1 MTTTPAAPGPHDE
14 RIDALVARLSTEQK
28 VQLLTGRDF
37 WTTWPVEEIG
47 LRRVLMSDGPS
58 GVRGEVWDE
67 RDPSLN
73 LPSATAL
80 AASWDRAIARR
91 YGGAAA
97 VEARRKGVDVVLGP
111 TINLHRSPLGGRH
124 FEAFSEDP
132 VLTGD
137 LAASYVAGVQEHGV
151 AATPKHYIAN
161 DYETD
166 RFTASTEVSERAL
179 RELYLLAFEKAVT
192 EAHAWAVMSSYNAVN
207 GVTASENDLLETPL
221 NSEWGFDGVVV
232 SDWTGVRSVES
243 ANASQDLAMPGP
255 NPWWSE
261 GPLLE
266 AVRSGAVPMAAI
278 DRKVRRILV
287 LAARVGALADV
298 DVDGGVNG
306 DVAGA
311 GAVDASA
318 SARSAEDGVASAPS
332 AQSAE
337 DGVAFVREAE
347 AEGTVLVRNTGLLPV
362 APADVTRIAVIGH
375 NADQART
382 QGGGSATVVPSSV
395 VSPIDGIR
403 AAYPDAEVEH
413 AIGAVVQEGIAEFP
427 LDTITNPATGEPGAR
442 VAFVR
447 AGTELYTEDR
457 RATAL
462 FWFGGDAPTREAD
475 RLDIT
480 TTHTAQQ
487 DGTVRIGIGAAGR
500 SRMWIDGELL
510 LDEDV
515 PFEGDQLGAAFLNPP
530 ARSVPVTVTAGQQLA
545 IRIEHDIVQDETLGG
560 VLAYQFG
567 TEPSDD
573 DPADLIA
580 AAVATASTADVAV
593 VVVGTNSRVESEG
606 YDRTSLALPGH
617 QDALVAAVAAANPAT
632 VVVVNAGAPVEMPW
646 RDDVA
651 AVLLTWFGGQEYGN
665 ALADVLTGAREPGGR
680 LPTTWPVAMADVPV
694 LDVTPVDGAVRYDEG
709 VHIGYRA
716 WLRSGTAPAYP
727 FGHGLGYTSWS
738 IEGIAATP
746 TVTEGD
752 AVIVTATVANT
763 GDRAGKH
770 VVQVYASRA
779 TSAVDRPVRWLV
791 GFAPVRLAAGA
802 STEVSVEVPARA
814 FAHWDGGRDGRWAYE
829 PGSFTLHV
837 GSSVVDE
844 AGQATLELE

>member
-1 MTTTPAAPGPHDE
+1 MTTVNDASTASSPSTPLTE
-14 RIDALVARLSTEQK
+14 RIDALLGQLTTDEK

-37 WTTWPVEEIG
+37 WTTWPIEKIG
-47 LRRVLMSDGPS
+47 LRRILMSDGPS

-80 AASWDRAIARR
+80 SASWDRAIAKR
-91 YGGAAA
+91 YGAAAA

-137 LAASYVAGVQEHGV
+137 LAASYVDGVQENGV

-166 RFTASTEVSERAL
+166 RFTASTEVSDRAL

-192 EAHAWAVMSSYNAVN
+192 EAHAWAIMSSYNAIN

-221 NSEWGFDGVVV
+221 NSEWGFDGIVV
-232 SDWTGVRSVES
+232 SDWTGVRSVDS
-243 ANASQDLAMPGP
+243 AKASQDVAMPGP

-261 GPLLE
+261 GPLLA
-266 AVRSGAVPMAAI
+266 AVQSGEVPMAAI
-278 DRKVRRILV
+278 DRKVRRILT
-287 LAARVGALADV
+287 LAARVGALE
-298 DVDGGVNG
+298 GFEP
-306 DVAGA
+306 VA
-311 GAVDASA
+311 ASPVHV
-318 SARSAEDGVASAPS
+318 EDGI
-332 AQSAE
+332 
-337 DGVAFVREAE
+337 AFVREAE
-347 AEGTVLVRNTGLLPV
+347 AEGTVLVRNTGVLPLD
-362 APADVTRIAVIGH
+362 APAVSRIAVIGH

-382 QGGGSATVVPSSV
+382 QGGGSATVVPSQV
-395 VSPIDGIR
+395 VSPLDGIR
-403 AAYPDAEVEH
+403 SAFPGASVDY

-427 LDTITNPATGEPGAR
+427 LSTITNPGTGEPGAR
-442 VAFVR
+442 VAFVKD
-447 AGTELYTEDR
+447 GEELFVEDR

-480 TTHTAQQ
+480 TTYTAEST
-487 DGTVRIGIGAAGR
+487 GTVRFGIGAAGR

-530 ARSVPVTVTAGQQLA
+530 ARSVPVEVTTGQQVA
-545 IRIEHDIVQDETLGG
+545 IRIEYDIVQDETLGG

-573 DPADLIA
+573 DPAVLIE
-580 AAVATASTADVAV
+580 AAVDAARGADVAV
-593 VVVGTNSRVESEG
+593 VVVGTNSKVESEG
-606 YDRTSLALPGH
+606 YDRSSLALPGH
-617 QDALVAAVAAANPAT
+617 QDDLVRAVAAANPNT
-632 VVVVNAGAPVEMPW
+632 VVVVNAGSPVEMPW
-646 RDDVA
+646 RNDVA

-665 ALADVLTGAREPGGR
+665 ALADVLTGAQEPGGR

-694 LDVTPVDGAVRYDEG
+694 LDVTPVDGKVAYDEG
-709 VHIGYRA
+709 VHVGYRA
-716 WLRSGTAPAYP
+716 WLRVGTDPAYP
-727 FGHGLGYTSWS
+727 FGHGLGYTTWS
-738 IEGIAATP
+738 IDGVSATP
-746 TVTEGD
+746 TVREGD

-763 GDRAGKH
+763 GERAGKH

-779 TSAVDRPVRWLV
+779 ESAVDRPVRWLV

-802 STEVSVEVPARA
+802 STEVSIEVPARA
-814 FAHWDGGRDGRWAYE
+814 FAHWDGSWQYE
-829 PGSFTLHV
+829 SGTFTLHV
-837 GSSVVDE
+837 GASVVDD
-844 AGQATLELE
+844 AGTASLELE

>member
-1 MTTTPAAPGPHDE
+1 MDDVTTASSTAE
-14 RIDALVARLSTEQK
+14 RIEALVGQLTTDEK

-37 WTTWPVEEIG
+37 WTTWPIEKIG
-47 LRRVLMSDGPS
+47 LRRILMSDGPS

-80 AASWDRAIARR
+80 SASWDRAIAKR
-91 YGGAAA
+91 YGAAAA

-137 LAASYVAGVQEHGV
+137 LAASYVEGVQENGV

-166 RFTASTEVSERAL
+166 RFTASTEVSDRAL

-192 EAHAWAVMSSYNAVN
+192 EAHAWAIMSSYNSIN
-207 GVTASENDLLETPL
+207 GVTASENELLETPL
-221 NSEWGFDGVVV
+221 NSEWGFDGIVV
-232 SDWTGVRSVES
+232 SDWTGVRSVDS
-243 ANASQDLAMPGP
+243 AKASQDVAMPGP
-255 NPWWSE
+255 NQWWSE
-261 GPLLE
+261 GPLLA
-266 AVRSGAVPMAAI
+266 AVQSGDVPIEAI
-278 DRKVRRILV
+278 DRKVRRILT
-287 LAARVGALADV
+287 LAARVGALE
-298 DVDGGVNG
+298 GFEP
-306 DVAGA
+306 VA
-311 GAVDASA
+311 
-318 SARSAEDGVASAPS
+318 
-332 AQSAE
+332 AQPVHVE

-347 AEGTVLVRNTGLLPV
+347 AEGTVLVRNTGVLPLD
-362 APADVTRIAVIGH
+362 APAVSRIAVIGH

-382 QGGGSATVVPSSV
+382 QGGGSATVVPSQV
-395 VSPIDGIR
+395 VSPLDGIR
-403 AAYPDAEVEH
+403 SAFPGATVDY

-427 LDTITNPATGEPGAR
+427 LSTITNPGTGEPGAR

-447 AGTELYTEDR
+447 DGTELYVEDR

-480 TTHTAQQ
+480 TTYTAPST
-487 DGTVRIGIGAAGR
+487 GTVRIGIGAAGR
-500 SRMWIDGELL
+500 SRMWIDGELV

-530 ARSVPVTVTAGQQLA
+530 ARSVPVSVTAGQDLA
-545 IRIEHDIVQDETLGG
+545 IRIEYDVIQDETLGG

-567 TEPSDD
+567 TEPSDE
-573 DPADLIA
+573 DPSVLID
-580 AAVATASTADVAV
+580 AAVAAARGADVAV
-593 VVVGTNSRVESEG
+593 VVVGTNSKVESEG
-606 YDRTSLALPGH
+606 YDRSSLALPGH
-617 QDALVAAVAAANPAT
+617 QDDLVRAVAAANPNT
-632 VVVVNAGAPVEMPW
+632 VVVVNAGSPVEMPW
-646 RDDVA
+646 RNDVA

-694 LDVTPVDGAVRYDEG
+694 LDVTPVDGKVSYDEG

-716 WLRSGTAPAYP
+716 WLRAGTEPAYP
-727 FGHGLGYTSWS
+727 FGHGLGYTTWT
-738 IEGIAATP
+738 IDGVTATP
-746 TVTEGD
+746 TVREGD

-770 VVQVYASRA
+770 VVQVYASRES
-779 TSAVDRPVRWLV
+779 SAVDRPVRWLV
-791 GFAPVRLAAGA
+791 GFAPVRLDAGE
-802 STEVSVEVPARA
+802 STEVSIEVPARA
-814 FAHWDGGRDGRWAYE
+814 FAHWDGAWAHE
-829 PGSFTLHV
+829 SGTFTLHV
-837 GSSVVDE
+837 GASVSDE
-844 AGQATLELE
+844 SGTVTIQSA

>member
-1 MTTTPAAPGPHDE
+1 MTTVNDASTASSPSTPLTE
-14 RIDALVARLSTEQK
+14 RIDALLGQLTTDEK

-37 WTTWPVEEIG
+37 WTTWPIEKIG
-47 LRRVLMSDGPS
+47 LRRILMSDGPS

-80 AASWDRAIARR
+80 SASWDRAIAKR
-91 YGGAAA
+91 YGAAAA

-137 LAASYVAGVQEHGV
+137 LAASYVDGVQENGV

-166 RFTASTEVSERAL
+166 RFTASTEVSDRAL
-179 RELYLLAFEKAVT
+179 RELYLLAFEKAVI
-192 EAHAWAVMSSYNAVN
+192 EAHAWAIMSSYNAIN

-221 NSEWGFDGVVV
+221 NSEWGFDGIVV
-232 SDWTGVRSVES
+232 SDWTGVRSVDS
-243 ANASQDLAMPGP
+243 AKASQDVAMPGP

-261 GPLLE
+261 GPLLA
-266 AVRSGAVPMAAI
+266 AVQSGEVPMAAI
-278 DRKVRRILV
+278 DRKVRRILT
-287 LAARVGALADV
+287 LAARVGALE
-298 DVDGGVNG
+298 GFEP
-306 DVAGA
+306 VA
-311 GAVDASA
+311 ASPVHV
-318 SARSAEDGVASAPS
+318 EDGI
-332 AQSAE
+332 
-337 DGVAFVREAE
+337 AFVREAE
-347 AEGTVLVRNTGLLPV
+347 AEGTVLVRNTGVLPLD
-362 APADVTRIAVIGH
+362 APAVSRIAVIGH

-382 QGGGSATVVPSSV
+382 QGGGSATVVPSQV
-395 VSPIDGIR
+395 VSPLDGIR
-403 AAYPDAEVEH
+403 SAFPGASVDY

-427 LDTITNPATGEPGAR
+427 LSTITNPGTGEPGAR
-442 VAFVR
+442 VAFVK
-447 AGTELYTEDR
+447 GGEELFVEDR

-480 TTHTAQQ
+480 TTHTAEST
-487 DGTVRIGIGAAGR
+487 GTVRFGIGAAGR

-530 ARSVPVTVTAGQQLA
+530 ARSVPVEVTTGQQVA
-545 IRIEHDIVQDETLGG
+545 IRIEYDIVQDETLGG

-573 DPADLIA
+573 DPAVLIE
-580 AAVATASTADVAV
+580 AAVDAARGADVAV
-593 VVVGTNSRVESEG
+593 VVVGTNSKVESEG
-606 YDRTSLALPGH
+606 YDRSSLALPGH
-617 QDALVAAVAAANPAT
+617 QDDLVRAVAAANPNT
-632 VVVVNAGAPVEMPW
+632 VVVVNAGSPVEMPW
-646 RDDVA
+646 RNDVA

-665 ALADVLTGAREPGGR
+665 ALADVLTGAQEPGGR

-694 LDVTPVDGAVRYDEG
+694 LDVTPVDGKVAYDEG
-709 VHIGYRA
+709 VHVGYRA
-716 WLRSGTAPAYP
+716 WLRVGTDPAYP
-727 FGHGLGYTSWS
+727 FGHGLGYTTWS
-738 IEGIAATP
+738 IEGVSATP
-746 TVTEGD
+746 TVREGD

-779 TSAVDRPVRWLV
+779 ESAVDRPVRWLV

-802 STEVSVEVPARA
+802 STEVSIEVPARA
-814 FAHWDGGRDGRWAYE
+814 FAHWDGSWQYE
-829 PGSFTLHV
+829 SGTFTLHV
-837 GSSVVDE
+837 GASVVDD
-844 AGQATLELE
+844 AGTASLELE

>member
-1 MTTTPAAPGPHDE
+1 MTIVNDSTRTSSPLTE
-14 RIDALVARLSTEQK
+14 RIDALLAQLTIQEK

-37 WTTWPVEEIG
+37 WTTWPIEKIG
-47 LRRVLMSDGPS
+47 LRRILMSDGPS

-80 AASWDRAIARR
+80 SASWDRAIAKR
-91 YGGAAA
+91 YGAAAA

-137 LAASYVAGVQEHGV
+137 LAASYVDGVQENGV

-166 RFTASTEVSERAL
+166 RFTASTEVSDRAL

-192 EAHAWAVMSSYNAVN
+192 EAHAWAVMSSYNSIN
-207 GVTASENDLLETPL
+207 GVTASENELLETPL
-221 NSEWGFDGVVV
+221 NSEWGFDGIVV
-232 SDWTGVRSVES
+232 SDWTGVRSVDS
-243 ANASQDLAMPGP
+243 AKASQDVAMPGP

-261 GPLLE
+261 GPLLA
-266 AVRSGAVPMAAI
+266 AVQSGDVPESAI
-278 DRKVRRILV
+278 DRKVRRILT
-287 LAARVGALADV
+287 LAARVGALE
-298 DVDGGVNG
+298 GISP
-306 DVAGA
+306 
-311 GAVDASA
+311 AVSEPALV
-318 SARSAEDGVASAPS
+318 EDGI
-332 AQSAE
+332 
-337 DGVAFVREAE
+337 AFVREAE
-347 AEGTVLVRNTGLLPV
+347 AEGTVLVHNTGVLPLSSAAV
-362 APADVTRIAVIGH
+362 ARVAVIGH

-395 VSPIDGIR
+395 VSPLDGIR
-403 AAYPDAEVEH
+403 TAFPGATVDYS
-413 AIGAVVQEGIAEFP
+413 IGAVVQEGIAEFP
-427 LDTITNPATGEPGAR
+427 LSTITNPVTGEPGAR

-447 AGTELYTEDR
+447 EGAELFVEDR

-480 TTHTAQQ
+480 TTYTAPST
-487 DGTVRIGIGAAGR
+487 GTVRIGIGAAGR
-500 SRMWIDGELL
+500 SRMWIDGALV

-515 PFEGDQLGAAFLNPP
+515 AFEGDLLGAAFLNPP
-530 ARSVPVTVTAGQQLA
+530 ARSVPVEVTEGQQVSV
-545 IRIEHDIVQDETLGG
+545 RIEHDIVQDESLGG

-567 TEPSDD
+567 TEPSDE
-573 DPADLIA
+573 DPSVLID
-580 AAVATASTADVAV
+580 AAVAAASGADVAV
-593 VVVGTNSRVESEG
+593 VVVGTNSKVESEG

-617 QDALVAAVAAANPAT
+617 QDDLVRAVAAANPNT
-632 VVVVNAGAPVEMPW
+632 VVVVNAGSPVEMPW
-646 RDDVA
+646 RNDVA

-680 LPTTWPVAMADVPV
+680 LPTTWPAAMSDVPV
-694 LDVTPVDGAVRYDEG
+694 LDVTPVDGLVRYDEG

-716 WLRSGTAPAYP
+716 WLRAGTEPAYP
-727 FGHGLGYTSWS
+727 FGHGLGYTTWT
-738 IEGIAATP
+738 IGGVTATP
-746 TVTEGD
+746 TVREGD

-763 GDRAGKH
+763 GSRPGKH
-770 VVQVYASRA
+770 VVQVYASRGS
-779 TSAVDRPVRWLV
+779 SAVDRPVRWLV
-791 GFAPVRLAAGA
+791 GFAPVRLGVGE

-814 FAHWDGGRDGRWAYE
+814 FAHWDGGQDGAWAYE
-829 PGSFTLHV
+829 PGTFTLHV
-837 GSSVVDE
+837 GASVTDE
-844 AGQATLELE
+844 SGAVTVELV

>member
-1 MTTTPAAPGPHDE
+1 MTTVNDASTASSPSTPLTE
-14 RIDALVARLSTEQK
+14 RIDALLGQLTTDEK

-37 WTTWPVEEIG
+37 WTTWPIEKIG
-47 LRRVLMSDGPS
+47 LRRILMSDGPS

-80 AASWDRAIARR
+80 SASWDRAIAKR
-91 YGGAAA
+91 YGAAAA

-137 LAASYVAGVQEHGV
+137 LAASYVDGVQENGV

-166 RFTASTEVSERAL
+166 RFTASTEVSDRAL
-179 RELYLLAFEKAVT
+179 RELYLLAFEKALT
-192 EAHAWAVMSSYNAVN
+192 EAHAWAIMSSYNAIN

-221 NSEWGFDGVVV
+221 NSEWGFDGIVV
-232 SDWTGVRSVES
+232 SDWTGVRSVDS
-243 ANASQDLAMPGP
+243 AKASQDVAMPGP

-261 GPLLE
+261 GPLLA
-266 AVRSGAVPMAAI
+266 AVHSGEVPMAAI
-278 DRKVRRILV
+278 DRKVRRILT
-287 LAARVGALADV
+287 LAARVGALE
-298 DVDGGVNG
+298 GFEP
-306 DVAGA
+306 VA
-311 GAVDASA
+311 ASPVHV
-318 SARSAEDGVASAPS
+318 EDGI
-332 AQSAE
+332 
-337 DGVAFVREAE
+337 AFVREAE
-347 AEGTVLVRNTGLLPV
+347 AEGTVLVRNTGVLPLD
-362 APADVTRIAVIGH
+362 APAVSRIAVIGH

-382 QGGGSATVVPSSV
+382 QGGGSATVVPSQV
-395 VSPIDGIR
+395 VSPLDGIR
-403 AAYPDAEVEH
+403 SAFPGASVDY

-427 LDTITNPATGEPGAR
+427 LSTITNPGTGEPGAR
-442 VAFVR
+442 VAFVKD
-447 AGTELYTEDR
+447 GEELFVEDR

-480 TTHTAQQ
+480 TTYTAEST
-487 DGTVRIGIGAAGR
+487 GTVRFGIGAAGR
-500 SRMWIDGELL
+500 SRMWVDGELL

-530 ARSVPVTVTAGQQLA
+530 ARSVPVEVTAGQQVA
-545 IRIEHDIVQDETLGG
+545 IRIEYDIVQDETLGG

-573 DPADLIA
+573 DPAVLIE
-580 AAVATASTADVAV
+580 AAVDAARGADVAV
-593 VVVGTNSRVESEG
+593 VVVGTNSKVESEG
-606 YDRTSLALPGH
+606 YDRSSLALPGH
-617 QDALVAAVAAANPAT
+617 QDDLVRAVAAANPNT
-632 VVVVNAGAPVEMPW
+632 VVVVNAGSPVEMPW
-646 RDDVA
+646 RNDVA
-651 AVLLTWFGGQEYGN
+651 AVLLSWFGGQEYGN
-665 ALADVLTGAREPGGR
+665 ALADVLTGAQEPGGR

-694 LDVTPVDGAVRYDEG
+694 LDVTPVDGKVAYGEG
-709 VHIGYRA
+709 VHVGYRA
-716 WLRSGTAPAYP
+716 WLRVGTEPAYP
-727 FGHGLGYTSWS
+727 FGHGLGYTTWS
-738 IEGIAATP
+738 IEGVSATP
-746 TVTEGD
+746 TVREGD

-779 TSAVDRPVRWLV
+779 ESAVDRPVRWLI

-802 STEVSVEVPARA
+802 STEVSIEVPARA
-814 FAHWDGGRDGRWAYE
+814 FAHWDGSWQYE
-829 PGSFTLHV
+829 SGTFTLHV
-837 GSSVVDE
+837 GASVSDD
-844 AGQATLELE
+844 AGTASLELE

>member
-1 MTTTPAAPGPHDE
+1 MTTVTTVNDASTASSPSTPLTE
-14 RIDALVARLSTEQK
+14 RIDALLGQLTTDEK

-37 WTTWPVEEIG
+37 WTTWPIEKIG
-47 LRRVLMSDGPS
+47 LRRILMSDGPS

-80 AASWDRAIARR
+80 SASWDRAIAKR
-91 YGGAAA
+91 YGAAAA

-137 LAASYVAGVQEHGV
+137 LAASYVDGVQENGV

-166 RFTASTEVSERAL
+166 RFTASTEVSDRAL

-192 EAHAWAVMSSYNAVN
+192 DAHAWAIMSSYNAIN

-221 NSEWGFDGVVV
+221 NSEWGFDGIVV
-232 SDWTGVRSVES
+232 SDWTGVRSVDS
-243 ANASQDLAMPGP
+243 AKASQDVAMPGP

-261 GPLLE
+261 GPLLA
-266 AVRSGAVPMAAI
+266 AVQSGEVPMAAI
-278 DRKVRRILV
+278 DRKVRRILT
-287 LAARVGALADV
+287 LAARVGALE
-298 DVDGGVNG
+298 GFEP
-306 DVAGA
+306 VA
-311 GAVDASA
+311 ASPVHV
-318 SARSAEDGVASAPS
+318 EDGI
-332 AQSAE
+332 
-337 DGVAFVREAE
+337 AFVREAE
-347 AEGTVLVRNTGLLPV
+347 AEGTVLVRNTGVLPLD
-362 APADVTRIAVIGH
+362 APAVSRIAVIGH

-382 QGGGSATVVPSSV
+382 QGGGSATVVPSQV
-395 VSPIDGIR
+395 VSPLDGIR
-403 AAYPDAEVEH
+403 SAFPGASVDY

-427 LDTITNPATGEPGAR
+427 LSTITNPGTGEPGAR
-442 VAFVR
+442 VAFVKD
-447 AGTELYTEDR
+447 GEELFVEDR

-480 TTHTAQQ
+480 TNYTAEST
-487 DGTVRIGIGAAGR
+487 GTVRFGIGAAGR

-530 ARSVPVTVTAGQQLA
+530 ARSVPVEVTAGQQVA
-545 IRIEHDIVQDETLGG
+545 IRIEYDIVQDETLGG

-573 DPADLIA
+573 DPAVLIE
-580 AAVATASTADVAV
+580 AAVDAARGADVAV
-593 VVVGTNSRVESEG
+593 VVVGTNSKVESEG
-606 YDRTSLALPGH
+606 YDRSSLALPGH
-617 QDALVAAVAAANPAT
+617 QDDLVRAVAAANPNT
-632 VVVVNAGAPVEMPW
+632 VVVVNAGSPVEMPW
-646 RDDVA
+646 RNDVA

-665 ALADVLTGAREPGGR
+665 ALADVLTGAQEPGGR

-694 LDVTPVDGAVRYDEG
+694 LDVTPVDGKVAYDEG
-709 VHIGYRA
+709 VHVGYRA
-716 WLRSGTAPAYP
+716 WLRAGTEPAYP
-727 FGHGLGYTSWS
+727 FGHGLGYTTWS
-738 IEGIAATP
+738 IEGVSATP
-746 TVTEGD
+746 TVREGD

-779 TSAVDRPVRWLV
+779 ESAVDRPVRWLV

-802 STEVSVEVPARA
+802 STEVSIEVPARA
-814 FAHWDGGRDGRWAYE
+814 FAHWDGSWQYE
-829 PGSFTLHV
+829 SGTFTLHV
-837 GSSVVDE
+837 GASVVDD
-844 AGQATLELE
+844 AGTTSLELE

>member
-1 MTTTPAAPGPHDE
+1 MTTASSTAE
-14 RIDALVARLSTEQK
+14 RIEALVGQLTTDEK

-37 WTTWPVEEIG
+37 WTTWPIEKIG
-47 LRRVLMSDGPS
+47 LRRILMSDGPS

-80 AASWDRAIARR
+80 SASWDRAIAKR
-91 YGGAAA
+91 YGAAAA

-137 LAASYVAGVQEHGV
+137 LAASYVEGVQENGV

-166 RFTASTEVSERAL
+166 RFTASTEVSDRGL

-192 EAHAWAVMSSYNAVN
+192 EAHAWAIMSSYNSIN
-207 GVTASENDLLETPL
+207 GVTASENELLETPL
-221 NSEWGFDGVVV
+221 NSEWGFDGIVV
-232 SDWTGVRSVES
+232 SDWTGVRSVDS
-243 ANASQDLAMPGP
+243 AKASQDVAMPGP
-255 NPWWSE
+255 NQWWSE
-261 GPLLE
+261 GPLLA
-266 AVRSGAVPMAAI
+266 AVQSGDVPIEAI
-278 DRKVRRILV
+278 DRKVRRILT
-287 LAARVGALADV
+287 LAARVGALE
-298 DVDGGVNG
+298 GFEP
-306 DVAGA
+306 VA
-311 GAVDASA
+311 
-318 SARSAEDGVASAPS
+318 
-332 AQSAE
+332 AQPVHVE

-347 AEGTVLVRNTGLLPV
+347 AEGTVLVRNMGVLPLD
-362 APADVTRIAVIGH
+362 APAVSRIAVIGH

-382 QGGGSATVVPSSV
+382 QGGGSATVVPSQV
-395 VSPIDGIR
+395 VSPLDGIR
-403 AAYPDAEVEH
+403 SAFPGATVDY

-427 LDTITNPATGEPGAR
+427 LSTITNPGTGEPGAR
-442 VAFVR
+442 VAFVKD
-447 AGTELYTEDR
+447 GEELYVEDR

-480 TTHTAQQ
+480 TTYTAPST
-487 DGTVRIGIGAAGR
+487 GTVRIGIGAAGR
-500 SRMWIDGELL
+500 SRMWIDGELV

-530 ARSVPVTVTAGQQLA
+530 ARSVPVSVTAGQQVA
-545 IRIEHDIVQDETLGG
+545 IRIEYDVVQDETLGG

-567 TEPSDD
+567 TEPSDE
-573 DPADLIA
+573 DPSVLID
-580 AAVATASTADVAV
+580 AAVAAATGADIAV
-593 VVVGTNSRVESEG
+593 VVVGTNSKVESEG
-606 YDRTSLALPGH
+606 YDRSSLALPGH
-617 QDALVAAVAAANPAT
+617 QDDLVRAVAAANPNT
-632 VVVVNAGAPVEMPW
+632 VVVVNAGSPVEMPW
-646 RDDVA
+646 RNDVA

-694 LDVTPVDGAVRYDEG
+694 LDVTPVDGKVSYDEG

-716 WLRSGTAPAYP
+716 WLRAGTEPAYP
-727 FGHGLGYTSWS
+727 FGHGLGYTTWT
-738 IEGIAATP
+738 IDGVTATP
-746 TVTEGD
+746 TVREGD

-770 VVQVYASRA
+770 VVQVYASRES
-779 TSAVDRPVRWLV
+779 SAVDRPVRWLV
-791 GFAPVRLAAGA
+791 GFAPVRLDAGE
-802 STEVSVEVPARA
+802 STEVSIEVPARA
-814 FAHWDGGRDGRWAYE
+814 FAHWDGAWAHE
-829 PGSFTLHV
+829 SGTFTLHV
-837 GSSVVDE
+837 GASVSDE
-844 AGQATLELE
+844 SGTVTVQSA

>member
-1 MTTTPAAPGPHDE
+1 MTTVNDASTASSPSTPLTD
-14 RIDALVARLSTEQK
+14 RIDALLGQLTTDEK

-37 WTTWPVEEIG
+37 WTTWPIEKIG
-47 LRRVLMSDGPS
+47 LRRILMSDGPS

-80 AASWDRAIARR
+80 SASWDRAIAKR
-91 YGGAAA
+91 YGAAAA

-137 LAASYVAGVQEHGV
+137 LAASYVDGVQENGV

-166 RFTASTEVSERAL
+166 RFTASTEVSDRAL

-192 EAHAWAVMSSYNAVN
+192 EAHAWAIMSSYNAIN

-221 NSEWGFDGVVV
+221 NSEWGFDGIVV
-232 SDWTGVRSVES
+232 SDWTGVRSVDS
-243 ANASQDLAMPGP
+243 AKASQDVAMPGP

-261 GPLLE
+261 GPLLA
-266 AVRSGAVPMAAI
+266 AVQSGEVPMAAI
-278 DRKVRRILV
+278 DRKVRRILT
-287 LAARVGALADV
+287 LAARVGALE
-298 DVDGGVNG
+298 GFEP
-306 DVAGA
+306 VA
-311 GAVDASA
+311 ASPVHV
-318 SARSAEDGVASAPS
+318 EDGI
-332 AQSAE
+332 
-337 DGVAFVREAE
+337 AFVREAE
-347 AEGTVLVRNTGLLPV
+347 AEGTVLVRNTGVLPLD
-362 APADVTRIAVIGH
+362 APAVSRIAVIGH

-382 QGGGSATVVPSSV
+382 QGGGSATVVPSQV
-395 VSPIDGIR
+395 VSPLDGIR
-403 AAYPDAEVEH
+403 SAFPGASVDY

-427 LDTITNPATGEPGAR
+427 LSTITNPGTGEPGAR
-442 VAFVR
+442 VAFVKD
-447 AGTELYTEDR
+447 GEELFVEDR

-480 TTHTAQQ
+480 STYTAEST
-487 DGTVRIGIGAAGR
+487 GTVRFGIGAAGR

-530 ARSVPVTVTAGQQLA
+530 ARSVPVEVTAGEQVA
-545 IRIEHDIVQDETLGG
+545 IRIEYDIVQDETLGG

-573 DPADLIA
+573 DPAVLIE
-580 AAVATASTADVAV
+580 AAVDAARGADVAV
-593 VVVGTNSRVESEG
+593 VVVGTNSKVESEG
-606 YDRTSLALPGH
+606 YDRSSLALPGH
-617 QDALVAAVAAANPAT
+617 QDDLVRAVAAANPNT
-632 VVVVNAGAPVEMPW
+632 VVVVNAGSPVEMPW
-646 RDDVA
+646 RNDVA

-665 ALADVLTGAREPGGR
+665 ALADVLTGAQEPGGR

-694 LDVTPVDGAVRYDEG
+694 LDVTPVDGKVAYDEG
-709 VHIGYRA
+709 VHVGYRA
-716 WLRSGTAPAYP
+716 WLRAGTEPAYP
-727 FGHGLGYTSWS
+727 FGHGLGYTTWS
-738 IEGIAATP
+738 IEGVSATP
-746 TVTEGD
+746 TVREGD
-752 AVIVTATVANT
+752 AIIVTATVANT
-763 GDRAGKH
+763 GARAGKH

-779 TSAVDRPVRWLV
+779 ESAVDRPVRWLV

-802 STEVSVEVPARA
+802 STEVSIEVPARA
-814 FAHWDGGRDGRWAYE
+814 FAHWDGSWQYE
-829 PGSFTLHV
+829 SGAFTLHV
-837 GSSVVDE
+837 GASVSDD
-844 AGQATLELE
+844 AGTASLELE

>member
-1 MTTTPAAPGPHDE
+1 VTTVTTVNDASTASSPSTPLTE
-14 RIDALVARLSTEQK
+14 RIDALLGQLTTDEK

-37 WTTWPVEEIG
+37 WTTWPIEKIG
-47 LRRVLMSDGPS
+47 LRRILMSDGPS

-80 AASWDRAIARR
+80 SASWDRAIAKR
-91 YGGAAA
+91 YGAAAA

-137 LAASYVAGVQEHGV
+137 LAASYVDGVQENGV

-166 RFTASTEVSERAL
+166 RFTASTEVSDRAL

-192 EAHAWAVMSSYNAVN
+192 EAHAWAIMSSYNAIN

-221 NSEWGFDGVVV
+221 NSEWGFDGIVV
-232 SDWTGVRSVES
+232 SDWTGVRSVDS
-243 ANASQDLAMPGP
+243 AKASQDVAMPGP

-261 GPLLE
+261 GPLLA
-266 AVRSGAVPMAAI
+266 AVQSGEVPMAAV
-278 DRKVRRILV
+278 DRKVRRILT
-287 LAARVGALADV
+287 LAARVGALE
-298 DVDGGVNG
+298 GFEP
-306 DVAGA
+306 VA
-311 GAVDASA
+311 ASPVHV
-318 SARSAEDGVASAPS
+318 EDGI
-332 AQSAE
+332 
-337 DGVAFVREAE
+337 AFVREAE
-347 AEGTVLVRNTGLLPV
+347 AEGTVLVRNTGVLPLD
-362 APADVTRIAVIGH
+362 APAVSRIAVIGH

-382 QGGGSATVVPSSV
+382 QGGGSATVVPSQV
-395 VSPIDGIR
+395 VSPLDGIR
-403 AAYPDAEVEH
+403 SAFPGASVDY

-427 LDTITNPATGEPGAR
+427 LSTITNPGTGEPGAR
-442 VAFVR
+442 VAFVKD
-447 AGTELYTEDR
+447 GEELFVEDR

-480 TTHTAQQ
+480 TTYTAESTE
-487 DGTVRIGIGAAGR
+487 TVRFGIGAAGR

-530 ARSVPVTVTAGQQLA
+530 ARSVPVEVTAGQQVA
-545 IRIEHDIVQDETLGG
+545 IRIEYDIVQDETLGG

-573 DPADLIA
+573 DPAVLIE
-580 AAVATASTADVAV
+580 AAVDAARGADVAV
-593 VVVGTNSRVESEG
+593 VVVGTNSKVESEG
-606 YDRTSLALPGH
+606 YDRSSLALPGH
-617 QDALVAAVAAANPAT
+617 QDDLVRAVAAANPNT
-632 VVVVNAGAPVEMPW
+632 VVVVNAGSPVEMPW
-646 RDDVA
+646 RNDVA

-665 ALADVLTGAREPGGR
+665 ALADVLTGAQEPGGR

-694 LDVTPVDGAVRYDEG
+694 LDVTPVDGKVAYDEG
-709 VHIGYRA
+709 VHVGYRA
-716 WLRSGTAPAYP
+716 WLRAGTEPAYP
-727 FGHGLGYTSWS
+727 FGHGLGYTTWS
-738 IEGIAATP
+738 IEGVSATP
-746 TVTEGD
+746 TVREGD
-752 AVIVTATVANT
+752 AVIVTATVVNT

-779 TSAVDRPVRWLV
+779 ESAVDRPVRWLV

-802 STEVSVEVPARA
+802 STEVSIEVPARA
-814 FAHWDGGRDGRWAYE
+814 FAHWDGSWQYE
-829 PGSFTLHV
+829 SGTFTLHV
-837 GSSVVDE
+837 GASVVDD
-844 AGQATLELE
+844 AGTTSLELE

>member
-1 MTTTPAAPGPHDE
+1 MTTVNDASTASSPSTPLTE
-14 RIDALVARLSTEQK
+14 RIDALLGQLTTDEK

-37 WTTWPVEEIG
+37 WTTWPIEKIG
-47 LRRVLMSDGPS
+47 LRRILMSDGPS

-73 LPSATAL
+73 LPSATVL
-80 AASWDRAIARR
+80 SASWDRAIAKR
-91 YGGAAA
+91 YGAAAA

-137 LAASYVAGVQEHGV
+137 LAASYVDGVQENGV

-166 RFTASTEVSERAL
+166 RFTASTEVSDRAL

-192 EAHAWAVMSSYNAVN
+192 EAHAWAIMSSYNAVN

-221 NSEWGFDGVVV
+221 NSEWGFDGIVV
-232 SDWTGVRSVES
+232 SDWTGVRSVDS
-243 ANASQDLAMPGP
+243 AKASQDVAMPGP

-261 GPLLE
+261 GPLLA
-266 AVRSGAVPMAAI
+266 AVQSGEVPMAAI
-278 DRKVRRILV
+278 DRKVRRILT
-287 LAARVGALADV
+287 LAARVGALE
-298 DVDGGVNG
+298 GFEP
-306 DVAGA
+306 VA
-311 GAVDASA
+311 ASPVHV
-318 SARSAEDGVASAPS
+318 EDGI
-332 AQSAE
+332 
-337 DGVAFVREAE
+337 AFVREAE
-347 AEGTVLVRNTGLLPV
+347 AEGTVLVRNTGVLPLD
-362 APADVTRIAVIGH
+362 APAVSRIAVIGH

-382 QGGGSATVVPSSV
+382 QGGGSATVVPSQV
-395 VSPIDGIR
+395 VSPLDGIR
-403 AAYPDAEVEH
+403 SAFPGASVDY

-427 LDTITNPATGEPGAR
+427 LSTITNPGTGEPGAR
-442 VAFVR
+442 VAFVKD
-447 AGTELYTEDR
+447 GEELFVEDR

-480 TTHTAQQ
+480 TTYTAEST
-487 DGTVRIGIGAAGR
+487 GTVRFGIGAAGR

-530 ARSVPVTVTAGQQLA
+530 ARSVPVSVTTGQQVA
-545 IRIEHDIVQDETLGG
+545 IRIEYDIVQDETLGG

-573 DPADLIA
+573 DPAVLIE
-580 AAVATASTADVAV
+580 AAVDAARGADVAV
-593 VVVGTNSRVESEG
+593 VVVGTNSKVESEG
-606 YDRTSLALPGH
+606 YDRSSLALPGR
-617 QDALVAAVAAANPAT
+617 QDDLVRAVAAANPNT
-632 VVVVNAGAPVEMPW
+632 VVVVNAGSPVEMPW
-646 RDDVA
+646 RNDVA

-665 ALADVLTGAREPGGR
+665 ALADVLTGAQEPGGR

-694 LDVTPVDGAVRYDEG
+694 LDVTPVDGRVAYDEG
-709 VHIGYRA
+709 VHVGYRA
-716 WLRSGTAPAYP
+716 WLRAGAEPAYP
-727 FGHGLGYTSWS
+727 FGHGLGYTTWS
-738 IEGIAATP
+738 IEGVSATP
-746 TVTEGD
+746 TVREGD

-779 TSAVDRPVRWLV
+779 ESAVDRPVRWLV

-802 STEVSVEVPARA
+802 STEVSIEVPARA
-814 FAHWDGGRDGRWAYE
+814 FAHWDGSWQYE
-829 PGSFTLHV
+829 SGTFTLHV
-837 GSSVVDE
+837 GASVSDD
-844 AGQATLELE
+844 AGTASLELE

>member
-1 MTTTPAAPGPHDE
+1 MTTVNDASTASSPSTPLPE
-14 RIDALVARLSTEQK
+14 RIDALLGQLTTDEK

-37 WTTWPVEEIG
+37 WTTWPVEKIG
-47 LRRVLMSDGPS
+47 LRRILMSDGPS

-80 AASWDRAIARR
+80 SASWDRAIAKR
-91 YGGAAA
+91 YGAAAA

-137 LAASYVAGVQEHGV
+137 LAASYVDGVQENGV

-166 RFTASTEVSERAL
+166 RFTASTEVSDRAL

-192 EAHAWAVMSSYNAVN
+192 EAHAWAVMSSYNAIN

-221 NSEWGFDGVVV
+221 NSEWGFDGIVV
-232 SDWTGVRSVES
+232 SDWTGVRSVDS
-243 ANASQDLAMPGP
+243 AKASQDVAMPGP

-261 GPLLE
+261 GPLLA
-266 AVRSGAVPMAAI
+266 AVQSGEVPMAAI
-278 DRKVRRILV
+278 DRKVRRILT
-287 LAARVGALADV
+287 LAARVGALE
-298 DVDGGVNG
+298 GFEP
-306 DVAGA
+306 VA
-311 GAVDASA
+311 ASPVHV
-318 SARSAEDGVASAPS
+318 EDGI
-332 AQSAE
+332 
-337 DGVAFVREAE
+337 AFVREAE
-347 AEGTVLVRNTGLLPV
+347 AEGTVLVRNTGVLPLD
-362 APADVTRIAVIGH
+362 APAVSRIAVIGH

-382 QGGGSATVVPSSV
+382 QGGGSATVVPSQV
-395 VSPIDGIR
+395 VSPLDGIR
-403 AAYPDAEVEH
+403 SAFPGASVDY

-427 LDTITNPATGEPGAR
+427 LSTITNPGTGEPGAR
-442 VAFVR
+442 VAFVKD
-447 AGTELYTEDR
+447 GEELFVEDR

-480 TTHTAQQ
+480 TTYTAEST
-487 DGTVRIGIGAAGR
+487 GTVRFGIGAAGR

-515 PFEGDQLGAAFLNPP
+515 PYEGDQLGAAFLNPP
-530 ARSVPVTVTAGQQLA
+530 ARSVPVSVTTGQQVA
-545 IRIEHDIVQDETLGG
+545 IRIEYDVIQDETLGG

-573 DPADLIA
+573 DPAVLID
-580 AAVATASTADVAV
+580 AAVEAARGADVAV
-593 VVVGTNSRVESEG
+593 VVVGTNSKVESEG
-606 YDRTSLALPGH
+606 YDRSSLALPGH
-617 QDALVAAVAAANPAT
+617 QDDLVGAVAAVNPNT
-632 VVVVNAGAPVEMPW
+632 VVVVNAGSPVEMPW
-646 RDDVA
+646 RNDVA

-665 ALADVLTGAREPGGR
+665 ALADVLTGRQEPGGR

-694 LDVTPVDGAVRYDEG
+694 LDVTPVDGKVAYDEG
-709 VHIGYRA
+709 VHVGYRA
-716 WLRSGTAPAYP
+716 WLRAGTEPAYP
-727 FGHGLGYTSWS
+727 FGHGLGYTTWS
-738 IEGIAATP
+738 IDGVSATP
-746 TVTEGD
+746 TVREGD

-779 TSAVDRPVRWLV
+779 ESAVDRPVRWLV
-791 GFAPVRLAAGA
+791 GFAPVRLGAGE
-802 STEVSVEVPARA
+802 STEVSIEVPARA
-814 FAHWDGGRDGRWAYE
+814 FAHWDGSWQYE
-829 PGSFTLHV
+829 SGTFTLHV
-837 GSSVVDE
+837 GASVVDD
-844 AGQATLELE
+844 AGTASLELE

>member
-1 MTTTPAAPGPHDE
+1 MTE
-14 RIDALVARLSTEQK
+14 RIDALLAQLTIQEK

-37 WTTWPVEEIG
+37 WTTWPIEKIG
-47 LRRVLMSDGPS
+47 LRRILMSDGPS

-80 AASWDRAIARR
+80 SASWDRAIAKR
-91 YGGAAA
+91 YGAAAA

-137 LAASYVAGVQEHGV
+137 LAASYVDGVQENGV

-166 RFTASTEVSERAL
+166 RFTASTEVSDRAL

-192 EAHAWAVMSSYNAVN
+192 EAHAWAVMSSYNSIN
-207 GVTASENDLLETPL
+207 GVTASENELLETPL
-221 NSEWGFDGVVV
+221 NSEWGFDGIVV
-232 SDWTGVRSVES
+232 SDWTGVRSVDS
-243 ANASQDLAMPGP
+243 AKASQDVAMPGP

-261 GPLLE
+261 GPLLA
-266 AVRSGAVPMAAI
+266 AVQSGDVPESAI
-278 DRKVRRILV
+278 DRKVRRILT
-287 LAARVGALADV
+287 LAARVGALE
-298 DVDGGVNG
+298 GISP
-306 DVAGA
+306 
-311 GAVDASA
+311 AVSEPALV
-318 SARSAEDGVASAPS
+318 EDGI
-332 AQSAE
+332 
-337 DGVAFVREAE
+337 AFVREAE
-347 AEGTVLVRNTGLLPV
+347 AEGTVLVHNTGVLPLSSAAV
-362 APADVTRIAVIGH
+362 ARVAVIGH

-395 VSPIDGIR
+395 VSPLDGIR
-403 AAYPDAEVEH
+403 TAFPGATVDYS
-413 AIGAVVQEGIAEFP
+413 IGAVVQEGIAEFP
-427 LDTITNPATGEPGAR
+427 LSTITNPVTGEPGAR

-447 AGTELYTEDR
+447 EGAELFVEDR

-480 TTHTAQQ
+480 TTYTAPST
-487 DGTVRIGIGAAGR
+487 GTVRIGIGAAGR
-500 SRMWIDGELL
+500 SRMWIDGALV

-515 PFEGDQLGAAFLNPP
+515 AFEGDLLGAAFLNPP
-530 ARSVPVTVTAGQQLA
+530 ARSVPVEVTEGQQVSV
-545 IRIEHDIVQDETLGG
+545 RIEHDIVQDESLGG

-567 TEPSDD
+567 TEPSDE
-573 DPADLIA
+573 DPSVLID
-580 AAVATASTADVAV
+580 AAVAAASGADVAV
-593 VVVGTNSRVESEG
+593 VVVGTNSKVESEG

-617 QDALVAAVAAANPAT
+617 QDDLVRAVAAANPNT
-632 VVVVNAGAPVEMPW
+632 VVVVNAGSPVEMPW
-646 RDDVA
+646 RNDVA

-680 LPTTWPVAMADVPV
+680 LPTTWPAAMSDVPV
-694 LDVTPVDGAVRYDEG
+694 LDVTPVDGLVRYDEG

-716 WLRSGTAPAYP
+716 WLRAGTEPAYP
-727 FGHGLGYTSWS
+727 FGHGLGYTTWT
-738 IEGIAATP
+738 IGGVTATP
-746 TVTEGD
+746 TVREGD

-763 GDRAGKH
+763 GSRPGKH
-770 VVQVYASRA
+770 VVQVYASRGS
-779 TSAVDRPVRWLV
+779 SAVDRPVRWLV
-791 GFAPVRLAAGA
+791 GFAPVRLGVGE

-814 FAHWDGGRDGRWAYE
+814 FAHWDGGQDGAWAYE
-829 PGSFTLHV
+829 PGTFTLHV
-837 GSSVVDE
+837 GASVTDE
-844 AGQATLELE
+844 SGAVTVELV

>member
-1 MTTTPAAPGPHDE
+1 MTTVNDASTASSPSTPLTE
-14 RIDALVARLSTEQK
+14 RIDALLGQLTTDEK

-37 WTTWPVEEIG
+37 WTTWPIEKIG
-47 LRRVLMSDGPS
+47 LRRILMSDGPS

-80 AASWDRAIARR
+80 SASWDRAIAKR
-91 YGGAAA
+91 YGAAAA

-137 LAASYVAGVQEHGV
+137 LAASYVDGVQENGV

-166 RFTASTEVSERAL
+166 RFTASTEVSDRAL

-192 EAHAWAVMSSYNAVN
+192 EAHAWAIMSSYNAIN

-221 NSEWGFDGVVV
+221 NSEWGFDGIVV
-232 SDWTGVRSVES
+232 SDWTGVRSVDS
-243 ANASQDLAMPGP
+243 AKASQDVAMPGP

-261 GPLLE
+261 GPLLA
-266 AVRSGAVPMAAI
+266 AVQSGEVPMAAI
-278 DRKVRRILV
+278 DRKVRRILT
-287 LAARVGALADV
+287 LAARVGALE
-298 DVDGGVNG
+298 GFEP
-306 DVAGA
+306 VA
-311 GAVDASA
+311 ASPVHV
-318 SARSAEDGVASAPS
+318 EDGI
-332 AQSAE
+332 
-337 DGVAFVREAE
+337 AFVREAE
-347 AEGTVLVRNTGLLPV
+347 AEGTVLVRNTGVLPLD
-362 APADVTRIAVIGH
+362 APAVSRIAVIGH

-382 QGGGSATVVPSSV
+382 QGGGSATVVPSQV
-395 VSPIDGIR
+395 VSPLDGIR
-403 AAYPDAEVEH
+403 SAFPGASVDY

-427 LDTITNPATGEPGAR
+427 LSTITNPGTGEPGAR
-442 VAFVR
+442 VAFVKD
-447 AGTELYTEDR
+447 GEELFVEDR

-480 TTHTAQQ
+480 TTYTAEST
-487 DGTVRIGIGAAGR
+487 GTVRFGIGAAGR

-530 ARSVPVTVTAGQQLA
+530 ARSVPVEVTAGQQVA
-545 IRIEHDIVQDETLGG
+545 IRIEYDIVQDETLGG

-573 DPADLIA
+573 DPAVLIE
-580 AAVATASTADVAV
+580 AAVDAARGADVAV
-593 VVVGTNSRVESEG
+593 VVVGTNSKVESEG
-606 YDRTSLALPGH
+606 YDRSSLALPGR
-617 QDALVAAVAAANPAT
+617 QDDLVRAVAAANPNT
-632 VVVVNAGAPVEMPW
+632 VVVVNAGSPVEMPW
-646 RDDVA
+646 RNDVA

-665 ALADVLTGAREPGGR
+665 ALADVLTGAQEPGGR

-694 LDVTPVDGAVRYDEG
+694 LDVTPVDGKVAYDEG
-709 VHIGYRA
+709 VHVGYRA
-716 WLRSGTAPAYP
+716 WLRAGTEPAYP
-727 FGHGLGYTSWS
+727 FGHGLGYTTWS
-738 IEGIAATP
+738 IEGVSATP
-746 TVTEGD
+746 TVREGD

-763 GDRAGKH
+763 GARAGKH

-779 TSAVDRPVRWLV
+779 ESAVDRPVRWLV

-802 STEVSVEVPARA
+802 STEVSIEVPARA
-814 FAHWDGGRDGRWAYE
+814 FAHWDGSWQYE
-829 PGSFTLHV
+829 SGTFTLHV
-837 GSSVVDE
+837 GASVSDD
-844 AGQATLELE
+844 AGTASLELE

>member
-1 MTTTPAAPGPHDE
+1 MTTVNDASTASSPSTPLTE
-14 RIDALVARLSTEQK
+14 RIDALLGQLTTDEK

-37 WTTWPVEEIG
+37 WTTWPIEKIG
-47 LRRVLMSDGPS
+47 LRRILMSDGPS

-80 AASWDRAIARR
+80 SASWDRAIAKR
-91 YGGAAA
+91 YGAAAA

-137 LAASYVAGVQEHGV
+137 LAASYVDGVQENGV

-166 RFTASTEVSERAL
+166 RFTASTEVSDRAL

-192 EAHAWAVMSSYNAVN
+192 EAHAWAIMSSYNAIN

-221 NSEWGFDGVVV
+221 NSEWGFDGIVV
-232 SDWTGVRSVES
+232 SDWTGVRSVDS
-243 ANASQDLAMPGP
+243 AKASQDVAMPGP

-261 GPLLE
+261 GPLLA
-266 AVRSGAVPMAAI
+266 AVQSGEVPMAAI
-278 DRKVRRILV
+278 DRKVRRILT
-287 LAARVGALADV
+287 LAARVGALE
-298 DVDGGVNG
+298 GFEP
-306 DVAGA
+306 VA
-311 GAVDASA
+311 ASPVHV
-318 SARSAEDGVASAPS
+318 EDGI
-332 AQSAE
+332 
-337 DGVAFVREAE
+337 AFVREAE
-347 AEGTVLVRNTGLLPV
+347 AEGTVLVRNTGVLPLD
-362 APADVTRIAVIGH
+362 APAVSRIAVIGH

-382 QGGGSATVVPSSV
+382 QGGGSATVVPSQV
-395 VSPIDGIR
+395 VSPLDGIR
-403 AAYPDAEVEH
+403 SAFPGASVDY

-427 LDTITNPATGEPGAR
+427 LSTITNPGTGEPGAR
-442 VAFVR
+442 VAFVKD
-447 AGTELYTEDR
+447 GEELFVEDR

-480 TTHTAQQ
+480 TTYTAEST
-487 DGTVRIGIGAAGR
+487 GTVRFGIGAAGR

-510 LDEDV
+510 LDEHV

-530 ARSVPVTVTAGQQLA
+530 ARSVPVSVTTGQQVA
-545 IRIEHDIVQDETLGG
+545 IRIEYDIVQDETLGG

-573 DPADLIA
+573 DPAVLIE
-580 AAVATASTADVAV
+580 AAVDAARGADVAV
-593 VVVGTNSRVESEG
+593 VVVGTNSKVESEG
-606 YDRTSLALPGH
+606 SDRSSLALPGH
-617 QDALVAAVAAANPAT
+617 QDDLVRAVAAANPNT
-632 VVVVNAGAPVEMPW
+632 VVVVNAGSPVEMPW
-646 RDDVA
+646 RNDVA

-665 ALADVLTGAREPGGR
+665 ALADVLTGAQEPGGR

-694 LDVTPVDGAVRYDEG
+694 LDVTPVDGKVAYDEG
-709 VHIGYRA
+709 VHVGYRA
-716 WLRSGTAPAYP
+716 WLRAGTEPAYP
-727 FGHGLGYTSWS
+727 FGHGLGYTTWS
-738 IEGIAATP
+738 IEGVSATP
-746 TVTEGD
+746 TVREGD

-779 TSAVDRPVRWLV
+779 ESAVDRPLRWLV

-802 STEVSVEVPARA
+802 STEVSIEVPARA
-814 FAHWDGGRDGRWAYE
+814 FAHWDGSWQYE
-829 PGSFTLHV
+829 SGTFTLHV
-837 GSSVVDE
+837 GASVTDD
-844 AGQATLELE
+844 AGTASLELE

>member
-1 MTTTPAAPGPHDE
+1 MTE
-14 RIDALVARLSTEQK
+14 RIDALLGQLTTDEK

-37 WTTWPVEEIG
+37 WTTWPIEKIG
-47 LRRVLMSDGPS
+47 LRRILMSDGPS

-80 AASWDRAIARR
+80 SASWDRAIAKR
-91 YGGAAA
+91 YGAAAA

-137 LAASYVAGVQEHGV
+137 LAASYVDGVQENGV

-166 RFTASTEVSERAL
+166 RFTASTEVSDRAL

-192 EAHAWAVMSSYNAVN
+192 EAHAWAIMSSYNAIN
-207 GVTASENDLLETPL
+207 GVTASESDLLETPL
-221 NSEWGFDGVVV
+221 NSEWGFDGIVV
-232 SDWTGVRSVES
+232 SDWTGVRSVDS
-243 ANASQDLAMPGP
+243 AKASQDVAMPGP

-261 GPLLE
+261 GPLLA
-266 AVRSGAVPMAAI
+266 AVQSGEVPMAAI
-278 DRKVRRILV
+278 DRKVRRILT
-287 LAARVGALADV
+287 LAARVGALE
-298 DVDGGVNG
+298 GFEP
-306 DVAGA
+306 VA
-311 GAVDASA
+311 ASPVHV
-318 SARSAEDGVASAPS
+318 EDGI
-332 AQSAE
+332 
-337 DGVAFVREAE
+337 AFVREAE
-347 AEGTVLVRNTGLLPV
+347 AEGTVLVRNTGVLPLD
-362 APADVTRIAVIGH
+362 APAVSRIAVIGH

-382 QGGGSATVVPSSV
+382 QGGGSATVVPSQV
-395 VSPIDGIR
+395 VSPLDGIR
-403 AAYPDAEVEH
+403 SAFPGASVDY

-427 LDTITNPATGEPGAR
+427 LSTITNPGTGEPGAR
-442 VAFVR
+442 VAFVKD
-447 AGTELYTEDR
+447 GEELFVEDR

-480 TTHTAQQ
+480 TTYTAEST
-487 DGTVRIGIGAAGR
+487 GTVRFGIGAAGR

-530 ARSVPVTVTAGQQLA
+530 ARSVPVEVTAGQQVA
-545 IRIEHDIVQDETLGG
+545 IRIEYDIVQDETLGG

-573 DPADLIA
+573 DPAVLIE
-580 AAVATASTADVAV
+580 AAVDAARGADVAV
-593 VVVGTNSRVESEG
+593 VVVGTNSKVESEG
-606 YDRTSLALPGH
+606 YDRSSLALPGH
-617 QDALVAAVAAANPAT
+617 QDDLVRAVAAANPNT
-632 VVVVNAGAPVEMPW
+632 VVVVNAGSPVEMPW
-646 RDDVA
+646 RNDVA

-665 ALADVLTGAREPGGR
+665 ALAGVLTGAQEPGGR

-694 LDVTPVDGAVRYDEG
+694 LDVTPVDGKVSYDEG
-709 VHIGYRA
+709 VHVGYRA
-716 WLRSGTAPAYP
+716 WLRAGTEPAYP
-727 FGHGLGYTSWS
+727 FGHGLGYTTWS
-738 IEGIAATP
+738 IEGVSATP
-746 TVTEGD
+746 TVREGD

-779 TSAVDRPVRWLV
+779 ESAVDRPVRWLV

-802 STEVSVEVPARA
+802 STEVSIEVPARA
-814 FAHWDGGRDGRWAYE
+814 FAHWDGSWQYE
-829 PGSFTLHV
+829 SGTFTLHV
-837 GSSVVDE
+837 GASVVDD
-844 AGQATLELE
+844 AGTASLELE

>member
-1 MTTTPAAPGPHDE
+1 MTTVNDASTASSPSTPLTE
-14 RIDALVARLSTEQK
+14 RIDALLGQLTTDEK

-37 WTTWPVEEIG
+37 WTTWPIEKIG
-47 LRRVLMSDGPS
+47 LRRILMSDGPS

-80 AASWDRAIARR
+80 SASWDRAIAKR
-91 YGGAAA
+91 YGAAAA

-137 LAASYVAGVQEHGV
+137 LAASYVDGVQENGV

-166 RFTASTEVSERAL
+166 RFTASTEVSDRAL

-192 EAHAWAVMSSYNAVN
+192 EAHAWAVMSSYNAIN

-221 NSEWGFDGVVV
+221 NSEWGFDGIVV
-232 SDWTGVRSVES
+232 SDWTGVRSVDS
-243 ANASQDLAMPGP
+243 AKASQDVAMPGP

-261 GPLLE
+261 GPLLA
-266 AVRSGAVPMAAI
+266 AVQSGEVPMAAI
-278 DRKVRRILV
+278 DRKVRRILT
-287 LAARVGALADV
+287 LAARVGALE
-298 DVDGGVNG
+298 GFEP
-306 DVAGA
+306 VA
-311 GAVDASA
+311 ASPVHV
-318 SARSAEDGVASAPS
+318 EDGI
-332 AQSAE
+332 
-337 DGVAFVREAE
+337 AFVREAE
-347 AEGTVLVRNTGLLPV
+347 AEGTVLVRNTGVLPLD
-362 APADVTRIAVIGH
+362 APAVSRIAVIGH

-382 QGGGSATVVPSSV
+382 QGGGSATVVPSQV
-395 VSPIDGIR
+395 VSPLDGIR
-403 AAYPDAEVEH
+403 SAFPGASVDY

-427 LDTITNPATGEPGAR
+427 LSSITNPGTGEAGAR
-442 VAFVR
+442 VAFVKD
-447 AGTELYTEDR
+447 GEELFVEDR

-480 TTHTAQQ
+480 TTYTAEST
-487 DGTVRIGIGAAGR
+487 GTVRFGIGAAGR

-530 ARSVPVTVTAGQQLA
+530 ARSVPVSVTVGQQVA
-545 IRIEHDIVQDETLGG
+545 IRIEYDIVQDETLGG

-573 DPADLIA
+573 DPAVLIE
-580 AAVATASTADVAV
+580 AAVDTARGADVAV
-593 VVVGTNSRVESEG
+593 VVVGTNSKVESEG
-606 YDRTSLALPGH
+606 YDRSSLALPGH
-617 QDALVAAVAAANPAT
+617 QDDLVRAVAAANPNT
-632 VVVVNAGAPVEMPW
+632 VVVVNAGSPVEMPW

-665 ALADVLTGAREPGGR
+665 ALADVLTGAQEPGGR

-694 LDVTPVDGAVRYDEG
+694 LDVTPVDGTVSYDEG
-709 VHIGYRA
+709 VHVGYRA
-716 WLRSGTAPAYP
+716 WLRAGTAPAYP

-738 IEGIAATP
+738 IEGVSATP
-746 TVTEGD
+746 TVREGD

-770 VVQVYASRA
+770 VVQVYASRGES
-779 TSAVDRPVRWLV
+779 TVDRPVRWLV
-791 GFAPVRLAAGA
+791 GFAPVRLGAGE
-802 STEVSVEVPARA
+802 STEVSIEVPARA
-814 FAHWDGGRDGRWAYE
+814 FAHWDGSWQYE
-829 PGSFTLHV
+829 PGAFTLHV
-837 GSSVVDE
+837 GASVDDVVGT
-844 AGQATLELE
+844 ASLELE

>member
-1 MTTTPAAPGPHDE
+1 MTTVENLGSASAPEPLDE
-14 RIDALVARLSTEQK
+14 RIDALVGRLSTEQK

-37 WTTWPVEEIG
+37 WTTWPVDEIG
-47 LRRVLMSDGPS
+47 LRPMLMSDGPS

-80 AASWDRAIARR
+80 SASWDRAIAKR
-91 YGGAAA
+91 YGAAAA

-137 LAASYVAGVQEHGV
+137 LAASYVAGVQENGV
-151 AATPKHYIAN
+151 AATPKHYVAN

-166 RFTASTEVSERAL
+166 RFTASTEVSDRAL

-192 EAHAWAVMSSYNAVN
+192 EAHAWALMSSYNGIN

-221 NSEWGFDGVVV
+221 NSEWGFDGIVV
-232 SDWTGVRSVES
+232 SDWTGVRSV
-243 ANASQDLAMPGP
+243 AAAKASQDVAMPGP

-266 AVRSGAVPMAAI
+266 AVRSGDVPMAAV
-278 DRKVRRILV
+278 DRKVHRILT
-287 LAARVGALADV
+287 LAARVGALEGFDA
-298 DVDGGVNG
+298 
-306 DVAGA
+306 VAATPGN
-311 GAVDASA
+311 V
-318 SARSAEDGVASAPS
+318 EDGI
-332 AQSAE
+332 
-337 DGVAFVREAE
+337 AFVREAE
-347 AEGTVLVRNTGLLPV
+347 AEGTVLVRNTGLLPLAGPDDAA
-362 APADVTRIAVIGH
+362 APTRIAVIGH

-395 VSPIDGIR
+395 VSPLDGIR
-403 AAYPDAEVEH
+403 AAYPAATVEY

-427 LDTITNPATGEPGAR
+427 LSTITNPGTGEPGAR

-447 AGTELYTEDR
+447 DGQELYVEDR
-457 RATAL
+457 QATAL

-480 TTHTAQQ
+480 TTYTAQST
-487 DGTVRIGIGAAGR
+487 GTVRIGIGAAGR
-500 SRMWIDGELL
+500 SRMWVDDELV

-515 PFEGDQLGAAFLNPP
+515 PYEGDQLGAAFLNPP
-530 ARSVPVTVTAGQQLA
+530 ARSVPVRVTEGQPVA
-545 IRIEHDIVQDETLGG
+545 IRIEHDVVQDETLGG

-573 DPADLIA
+573 DPAVLVD
-580 AAVATASTADVAV
+580 AAVAAARAADVAV
-593 VVVGTNSRVESEG
+593 VVVGTNSKVESEG

-617 QDALVAAVAAANPAT
+617 QDELVAAVVAANPRT
-632 VVVVNAGAPVEMPW
+632 VVVVNAGSPVEMPW

-694 LDVTPVDGAVRYDEG
+694 LDVTPVDGRVSYDEG

-716 WLRSGTAPAYP
+716 WLRAGVTPAYP
-727 FGHGLGYTSWS
+727 FGHGLGYTTWT
-738 IEGIAATP
+738 IE
-746 TVTEGD
+746 D
-752 AVIVTATVANT
+752 VTATPSVRAGGEVVVTAVATNT
-763 GDRAGKH
+763 GDRAGKQ

-779 TSAVDRPVRWLV
+779 TSSVDRPVRWLV
-791 GFAPVRLAAGA
+791 GFAPVRLGAGESA
-802 STEVSVEVPARA
+802 EVSVTVPARA
-814 FAHWDGGRDGRWAYE
+814 FAHWDGAWVYE
-829 PGSFTLHV
+829 PGAVRLHV
-837 GSSVVDE
+837 GTSVADE
-844 AGQATLELE
+844 AGTASVDVF

>member
-1 MTTTPAAPGPHDE
+1 MTTVNDASTASSPSTPLTE
-14 RIDALVARLSTEQK
+14 RIDALLGQLTTDEK

-37 WTTWPVEEIG
+37 WTTWPIEKIG
-47 LRRVLMSDGPS
+47 LRRILMSDGPS

-80 AASWDRAIARR
+80 SASWDRAIAKR
-91 YGGAAA
+91 YGAAAA

-137 LAASYVAGVQEHGV
+137 LAASYVDGVQENGV

-166 RFTASTEVSERAL
+166 RFTASTEVSDRAL

-192 EAHAWAVMSSYNAVN
+192 DAHAWAIMSSYNAIN

-221 NSEWGFDGVVV
+221 NSEWGFDGIVV
-232 SDWTGVRSVES
+232 SDWTGVRSVDS
-243 ANASQDLAMPGP
+243 AKASQDVAMPGP

-261 GPLLE
+261 GPLLA
-266 AVRSGAVPMAAI
+266 AVQSGEVPMAAI
-278 DRKVRRILV
+278 DRKVRRILT
-287 LAARVGALADV
+287 LAARVGALE
-298 DVDGGVNG
+298 GFEP
-306 DVAGA
+306 VA
-311 GAVDASA
+311 ASPVHV
-318 SARSAEDGVASAPS
+318 EDGI
-332 AQSAE
+332 
-337 DGVAFVREAE
+337 AFVREAE
-347 AEGTVLVRNTGLLPV
+347 AEGTVLVRNTGVLPLD
-362 APADVTRIAVIGH
+362 APAVSRIAVIGH

-382 QGGGSATVVPSSV
+382 QGGGSATVVPSQV
-395 VSPIDGIR
+395 VSPLDGIR
-403 AAYPDAEVEH
+403 SAFPGASVDY

-427 LDTITNPATGEPGAR
+427 LSTITNPGTGEPGAR
-442 VAFVR
+442 VAFVKD
-447 AGTELYTEDR
+447 GEELFVEDR

-480 TTHTAQQ
+480 TNYTAEST
-487 DGTVRIGIGAAGR
+487 GTVRFGIGAAGR

-530 ARSVPVTVTAGQQLA
+530 ARSVPVEVTAGQQVA
-545 IRIEHDIVQDETLGG
+545 IRIEYDIVQDETLGG

-573 DPADLIA
+573 DPAVLIE
-580 AAVATASTADVAV
+580 AAVDAARGADVAV
-593 VVVGTNSRVESEG
+593 VVVGTNSKVESEG
-606 YDRTSLALPGH
+606 YDRSSLALPGH
-617 QDALVAAVAAANPAT
+617 QDDLVRAVAAANPNT
-632 VVVVNAGAPVEMPW
+632 VVVVNAGSPVEMPW
-646 RDDVA
+646 RNDVA

-665 ALADVLTGAREPGGR
+665 ALADVLTGAQEPGGR

-694 LDVTPVDGAVRYDEG
+694 LDVTPVDGKVAYDEG
-709 VHIGYRA
+709 VHVGYRA
-716 WLRSGTAPAYP
+716 WLRAGTEPAYP
-727 FGHGLGYTSWS
+727 FGHGLGYTTWS
-738 IEGIAATP
+738 IEGVSATP
-746 TVTEGD
+746 TVREGD

-779 TSAVDRPVRWLV
+779 ESAVDRPVRWLV

-802 STEVSVEVPARA
+802 STEVSIEVPARA
-814 FAHWDGGRDGRWAYE
+814 FAHWDGSWQYE
-829 PGSFTLHV
+829 SGTFTLHV
-837 GSSVVDE
+837 GASVVDD
-844 AGQATLELE
+844 AGTTSLELE

>member
-1 MTTTPAAPGPHDE
+1 MTTVNDASTASSPSTPLTE
-14 RIDALVARLSTEQK
+14 RIDALLGQLTTDEK

-37 WTTWPVEEIG
+37 WTTWPIEKIG
-47 LRRVLMSDGPS
+47 LRRILMSDGPS

-80 AASWDRAIARR
+80 SASWDRAIAKR
-91 YGGAAA
+91 YGAAAA

-137 LAASYVAGVQEHGV
+137 LAASYVDGVQENGV

-166 RFTASTEVSERAL
+166 RFTASTEVSDRAL

-192 EAHAWAVMSSYNAVN
+192 EAHAWAIMSSYNAIN

-221 NSEWGFDGVVV
+221 NSEWGFDGIVV
-232 SDWTGVRSVES
+232 SDWTGVRSVDS
-243 ANASQDLAMPGP
+243 AKASQDVAMPGP

-261 GPLLE
+261 GPLLA
-266 AVRSGAVPMAAI
+266 AVQSGEVPMAAI
-278 DRKVRRILV
+278 DRKVRRILT
-287 LAARVGALADV
+287 LAARVGALE
-298 DVDGGVNG
+298 GFEP
-306 DVAGA
+306 VA
-311 GAVDASA
+311 ASPVHV
-318 SARSAEDGVASAPS
+318 EDGI
-332 AQSAE
+332 
-337 DGVAFVREAE
+337 AFVREAE
-347 AEGTVLVRNTGLLPV
+347 AEGTVLVRNTGVLPLD
-362 APADVTRIAVIGH
+362 APAVSRIAVIGH

-382 QGGGSATVVPSSV
+382 QGGGSATVVPSQV
-395 VSPIDGIR
+395 VSPLDGIR
-403 AAYPDAEVEH
+403 SAFPGASVDY

-427 LDTITNPATGEPGAR
+427 LSTITNPGTGEPGAR
-442 VAFVR
+442 VAFVKD
-447 AGTELYTEDR
+447 GEELFVEDR

-480 TTHTAQQ
+480 TTYTAEST
-487 DGTVRIGIGAAGR
+487 GTVRFGIGAAGR

-530 ARSVPVTVTAGQQLA
+530 ARSVPVSVTTGQQVA
-545 IRIEHDIVQDETLGG
+545 IRIEYDIVQDETLGG

-573 DPADLIA
+573 DPAVLIE
-580 AAVATASTADVAV
+580 AAVDAARGADVAV
-593 VVVGTNSRVESEG
+593 VVVGTNSKVESEG
-606 YDRTSLALPGH
+606 YDRSSLALPGH
-617 QDALVAAVAAANPAT
+617 QDDLVRAVAAANPNT
-632 VVVVNAGAPVEMPW
+632 VVVVNAGSPVEMPW
-646 RDDVA
+646 RNDVA

-665 ALADVLTGAREPGGR
+665 ALADVLTGAQEPGGR

-694 LDVTPVDGAVRYDEG
+694 LDVTPVDGKVAYDEG
-709 VHIGYRA
+709 VHVGYRA
-716 WLRSGTAPAYP
+716 WLRAGTEPAYP
-727 FGHGLGYTSWS
+727 FGHGLGYTTWS
-738 IEGIAATP
+738 IEGVSATP
-746 TVTEGD
+746 TVREGD

-779 TSAVDRPVRWLV
+779 ESAVDRPVRWLV

-802 STEVSVEVPARA
+802 STEVSIEVPARA
-814 FAHWDGGRDGRWAYE
+814 FAHWDGSWQYE
-829 PGSFTLHV
+829 SGTFTLHV
-837 GSSVVDE
+837 GASVSDV
-844 AGQATLELE
+844 AGTASLELE

>member
-1 MTTTPAAPGPHDE
+1 VTTVNDASTASSPSTPLTE
-14 RIDALVARLSTEQK
+14 RIDALLGQLTTDEK

-37 WTTWPVEEIG
+37 WTTWPVEKIG
-47 LRRVLMSDGPS
+47 LRRILMSDGPS

-80 AASWDRAIARR
+80 SASWDRAIAKR
-91 YGGAAA
+91 YGAAAA

-137 LAASYVAGVQEHGV
+137 LAASYVDGVQENGV

-166 RFTASTEVSERAL
+166 RFTASTEVSDRAL

-192 EAHAWAVMSSYNAVN
+192 EAHAWAVMSSYNAIN

-221 NSEWGFDGVVV
+221 NSEWGFDGIVV
-232 SDWTGVRSVES
+232 SDWTGVRSVDS
-243 ANASQDLAMPGP
+243 AKASQDVAMPGP

-261 GPLLE
+261 GPLLA
-266 AVRSGAVPMAAI
+266 AVQSGEVPMAAI
-278 DRKVRRILV
+278 DRKVRRILT
-287 LAARVGALADV
+287 LAARVGALE
-298 DVDGGVNG
+298 GFEP
-306 DVAGA
+306 VA
-311 GAVDASA
+311 ASPVHV
-318 SARSAEDGVASAPS
+318 EDGI
-332 AQSAE
+332 
-337 DGVAFVREAE
+337 AFVREAE
-347 AEGTVLVRNTGLLPV
+347 AEGTVLVRNTGVLPLD
-362 APADVTRIAVIGH
+362 APAVSRIAVIGH

-382 QGGGSATVVPSSV
+382 QGGGSATVVPSQV
-395 VSPIDGIR
+395 VSPLDGIR
-403 AAYPDAEVEH
+403 SAFPGASVDY

-427 LDTITNPATGEPGAR
+427 LSTITNPGTGEPGAR
-442 VAFVR
+442 VAFVKD
-447 AGTELYTEDR
+447 GEELFVEDR

-480 TTHTAQQ
+480 TTYTAEST
-487 DGTVRIGIGAAGR
+487 GTVRFGIGAAGR

-515 PFEGDQLGAAFLNPP
+515 PYEGDQLGAAFLNPP
-530 ARSVPVTVTAGQQLA
+530 ARSVPVSVTTGQQVA
-545 IRIEHDIVQDETLGG
+545 IRIEYDVIQDETLGG

-573 DPADLIA
+573 DPAVLID
-580 AAVATASTADVAV
+580 AAVEAARGADVAV
-593 VVVGTNSRVESEG
+593 VVVGTNSKVESEG
-606 YDRTSLALPGH
+606 YDRSSLALPGH
-617 QDALVAAVAAANPAT
+617 QDDLVRAVAAVNPNT
-632 VVVVNAGAPVEMPW
+632 VVVVNAGSPVEMPW
-646 RDDVA
+646 RNDVA

-665 ALADVLTGAREPGGR
+665 ALADVLTGRQEPGGR

-694 LDVTPVDGAVRYDEG
+694 LDVTPVDGKVSYDEG
-709 VHIGYRA
+709 VHVGYRA
-716 WLRSGTAPAYP
+716 WLRAGTEPAYP
-727 FGHGLGYTSWS
+727 FGHGLGYTTWS
-738 IEGIAATP
+738 IDGVSATP
-746 TVTEGD
+746 TVREGD

-779 TSAVDRPVRWLV
+779 ESAVDRPVRWLV
-791 GFAPVRLAAGA
+791 GFAPVRLGAGE
-802 STEVSVEVPARA
+802 STEVSIEVPARA
-814 FAHWDGGRDGRWAYE
+814 FAHWDGSWQYE
-829 PGSFTLHV
+829 SGTFTLHV
-837 GSSVVDE
+837 GASVVDD
-844 AGQATLELE
+844 AGTASLELE

>member
-1 MTTTPAAPGPHDE
+1 MTTVNDASTASSPSTPLTE
-14 RIDALVARLSTEQK
+14 RIDALLGQLTTDEK

-37 WTTWPVEEIG
+37 WTTWPIEKIG
-47 LRRVLMSDGPS
+47 LRRILMSDGPS

-80 AASWDRAIARR
+80 SASWDRAIAKR
-91 YGGAAA
+91 YGAAAA

-137 LAASYVAGVQEHGV
+137 LAASYVDGVQENGV

-166 RFTASTEVSERAL
+166 RFTASTEVSDRPL

-192 EAHAWAVMSSYNAVN
+192 EAHAWAIMSSYNAIN

-221 NSEWGFDGVVV
+221 NSEWGFDGIVV
-232 SDWTGVRSVES
+232 SDWTGVRSVDS
-243 ANASQDLAMPGP
+243 AKASQDVAMPGP

-261 GPLLE
+261 GPLLA
-266 AVRSGAVPMAAI
+266 AVQSGEVPMAAI
-278 DRKVRRILV
+278 DRKVRRILT
-287 LAARVGALADV
+287 LAVRVGALE
-298 DVDGGVNG
+298 GFEP
-306 DVAGA
+306 VA
-311 GAVDASA
+311 ASPVHV
-318 SARSAEDGVASAPS
+318 EDGI
-332 AQSAE
+332 
-337 DGVAFVREAE
+337 AFVREAE
-347 AEGTVLVRNTGLLPV
+347 AEGTVLVRNTGVLPLD
-362 APADVTRIAVIGH
+362 APAVSRIAVIGH

-382 QGGGSATVVPSSV
+382 QGGGSATVVPSQV
-395 VSPIDGIR
+395 VSPLDGIR
-403 AAYPDAEVEH
+403 SAFPGAIVGY

-427 LDTITNPATGEPGAR
+427 LSTITNPGTGEPGAR
-442 VAFVR
+442 VAFVKDDE
-447 AGTELYTEDR
+447 ELFVEDR

-480 TTHTAQQ
+480 TTYTAEST
-487 DGTVRIGIGAAGR
+487 GTVRFGIGAAGR

-530 ARSVPVTVTAGQQLA
+530 ARSVPVSVTAGQQVA
-545 IRIEHDIVQDETLGG
+545 IRIEYDIVQDETLGG

-573 DPADLIA
+573 DPAVLIE
-580 AAVATASTADVAV
+580 AAVDAARGADVAV
-593 VVVGTNSRVESEG
+593 VVVGTNSKVESEG
-606 YDRTSLALPGH
+606 YDRSSLALPGH
-617 QDALVAAVAAANPAT
+617 QDDLVRAVAAANPNT
-632 VVVVNAGAPVEMPW
+632 VVVVNAGSPVEMPW
-646 RDDVA
+646 RNDVA

-665 ALADVLTGAREPGGR
+665 ALADVLTGAQEPGGR

-694 LDVTPVDGAVRYDEG
+694 LDVTPVDGKVAYDEG
-709 VHIGYRA
+709 VHVGYRA
-716 WLRSGTAPAYP
+716 WLRAGTESAYP
-727 FGHGLGYTSWS
+727 FGHGLGYTTWS
-738 IEGIAATP
+738 IEGVSATP
-746 TVTEGD
+746 TVREGD

-779 TSAVDRPVRWLV
+779 ESAVDRPVRWLV

-802 STEVSVEVPARA
+802 STEVSIEVPARA
-814 FAHWDGGRDGRWAYE
+814 FAHWDGSWQYE
-829 PGSFTLHV
+829 SGTFTLHV
-837 GSSVVDE
+837 GASVTDD
-844 AGQATLELE
+844 AGTASLELE

>member
-1 MTTTPAAPGPHDE
+1 MTTVNDASTASSPSTPLTE
-14 RIDALVARLSTEQK
+14 RIDALLGQLTTDEK

-37 WTTWPVEEIG
+37 WTTWPVEKIG
-47 LRRVLMSDGPS
+47 LRRILMSDGPS

-80 AASWDRAIARR
+80 SASWDRAIAKR
-91 YGGAAA
+91 YGAAAA

-137 LAASYVAGVQEHGV
+137 LAASYVDGVQENGV

-166 RFTASTEVSERAL
+166 RFTASTEVSDRAL

-192 EAHAWAVMSSYNAVN
+192 EAHAWAVMSSYNAIN

-221 NSEWGFDGVVV
+221 NSEWGFDGIVV
-232 SDWTGVRSVES
+232 SDWTGVRSVDS
-243 ANASQDLAMPGP
+243 AKASQDVAMPGP

-261 GPLLE
+261 GPLLA
-266 AVRSGAVPMAAI
+266 AVQSGEVPMAAI
-278 DRKVRRILV
+278 DRKVRRNLT
-287 LAARVGALADV
+287 LAARVGALE
-298 DVDGGVNG
+298 GFEP
-306 DVAGA
+306 VA
-311 GAVDASA
+311 ASPVHV
-318 SARSAEDGVASAPS
+318 EDGI
-332 AQSAE
+332 
-337 DGVAFVREAE
+337 AFVREAE
-347 AEGTVLVRNTGLLPV
+347 AEGTVLVRNTGVLPLD
-362 APADVTRIAVIGH
+362 APAVSRIAVVGH

-382 QGGGSATVVPSSV
+382 QGGGSATVVPSQV
-395 VSPIDGIR
+395 VSPLDGIR
-403 AAYPDAEVEH
+403 SAFPGASVDY

-427 LDTITNPATGEPGAR
+427 LSTITNPGTGEPGAR
-442 VAFVR
+442 VAFVKD
-447 AGTELYTEDR
+447 GEELFVEDR

-480 TTHTAQQ
+480 TTYTAEST
-487 DGTVRIGIGAAGR
+487 GTVRFGIGAAGR

-515 PFEGDQLGAAFLNPP
+515 PYEGDQLGAAFLNPP
-530 ARSVPVTVTAGQQLA
+530 ARSVPVSVATGQQVA
-545 IRIEHDIVQDETLGG
+545 IRIEYDVIQDETLGG

-573 DPADLIA
+573 DPAVLID
-580 AAVATASTADVAV
+580 AAVEAARGADVAV
-593 VVVGTNSRVESEG
+593 VVVGTNSKVESEG
-606 YDRTSLALPGH
+606 YDRSSLALPGH
-617 QDALVAAVAAANPAT
+617 QDDLVRAVAAVNPNT
-632 VVVVNAGAPVEMPW
+632 VVVVNAGSPVEMPW
-646 RDDVA
+646 RNDVA

-665 ALADVLTGAREPGGR
+665 ALADVLTGRQEPGGR

-694 LDVTPVDGAVRYDEG
+694 LDVTPVDGKVSYDEG
-709 VHIGYRA
+709 VHVGYRA
-716 WLRSGTAPAYP
+716 WLRAGTEPAYP
-727 FGHGLGYTSWS
+727 FGHGLGYTTWS
-738 IEGIAATP
+738 IDGVSATP
-746 TVTEGD
+746 TVREGD

-779 TSAVDRPVRWLV
+779 ESAVDRPVRWLV
-791 GFAPVRLAAGA
+791 GFAPVRLGAGE
-802 STEVSVEVPARA
+802 STEVSIEVPARA
-814 FAHWDGGRDGRWAYE
+814 FAHWDGSWQYE
-829 PGSFTLHV
+829 SGTFTLHV
-837 GSSVVDE
+837 GASVVDD
-844 AGQATLELE
+844 AGTASLELE

>member
-1 MTTTPAAPGPHDE
+1 MTTVNDASTASSPSTPLTE
-14 RIDALVARLSTEQK
+14 RIDALLGQLTTDEK

-37 WTTWPVEEIG
+37 WTTWPIEKIG
-47 LRRVLMSDGPS
+47 LRRILMSDGPS

-80 AASWDRAIARR
+80 SASWDRAIAKR
-91 YGGAAA
+91 YGAAAA

-137 LAASYVAGVQEHGV
+137 LAASYVDGVQENGV

-166 RFTASTEVSERAL
+166 RFTASTEVSDRAL

-192 EAHAWAVMSSYNAVN
+192 EAHAWAIMSSYNAIN

-221 NSEWGFDGVVV
+221 NSEWGFDGIVV
-232 SDWTGVRSVES
+232 SDWTGVRSVDS
-243 ANASQDLAMPGP
+243 AKASQDVAMPGP

-261 GPLLE
+261 GPLLA
-266 AVRSGAVPMAAI
+266 AVQSGEVPMAAI
-278 DRKVRRILV
+278 DRKVRRILT
-287 LAARVGALADV
+287 LAARVGALE
-298 DVDGGVNG
+298 GFEP
-306 DVAGA
+306 VA
-311 GAVDASA
+311 ASPVHV
-318 SARSAEDGVASAPS
+318 EDGI
-332 AQSAE
+332 
-337 DGVAFVREAE
+337 AFVREAE
-347 AEGTVLVRNTGLLPV
+347 AEGTVLVRNTGVLPLD
-362 APADVTRIAVIGH
+362 APAVSRIAVIGH

-382 QGGGSATVVPSSV
+382 QGGGSATVVPSQV
-395 VSPIDGIR
+395 VSPLDGIR
-403 AAYPDAEVEH
+403 SAFPGASVDY

-427 LDTITNPATGEPGAR
+427 LSTITNPGTGEPGAR
-442 VAFVR
+442 VAFVKD
-447 AGTELYTEDR
+447 GEVLFVEDR

-480 TTHTAQQ
+480 TTYTAEST
-487 DGTVRIGIGAAGR
+487 GTVRFGIGAAGR

-530 ARSVPVTVTAGQQLA
+530 ARSVPVSVTAGQQVA
-545 IRIEHDIVQDETLGG
+545 IRIEYDIVQDETLGG

-567 TEPSDD
+567 IEPSDD
-573 DPADLIA
+573 DPAVLIE
-580 AAVATASTADVAV
+580 AAVDATRGADVAV
-593 VVVGTNSRVESEG
+593 VVVGTNSKVESEG
-606 YDRTSLALPGH
+606 YDRSSLALPGH
-617 QDALVAAVAAANPAT
+617 QDDLVRAVAAANPNT
-632 VVVVNAGAPVEMPW
+632 VVVVNAGSPVEMPW
-646 RDDVA
+646 RNDVA

-665 ALADVLTGAREPGGR
+665 ALADVLTGAQEPGGR

-694 LDVTPVDGAVRYDEG
+694 LDVTPVDGKVAYDEG
-709 VHIGYRA
+709 VHVGYRA
-716 WLRSGTAPAYP
+716 WLRAGTEPAYP
-727 FGHGLGYTSWS
+727 FGHGLGYTTWS
-738 IEGIAATP
+738 IEGVSATP
-746 TVTEGD
+746 TVREGD

-779 TSAVDRPVRWLV
+779 ESAVDRPVRWLV

-802 STEVSVEVPARA
+802 STEVSIEVQARA
-814 FAHWDGGRDGRWAYE
+814 FAHWDGSWQYE
-829 PGSFTLHV
+829 SGTFTLHV
-837 GSSVVDE
+837 GASVVDD
-844 AGQATLELE
+844 AGTTSLELE

>member
-1 MTTTPAAPGPHDE
+1 MTTVNDASTASSPSTPLTE
-14 RIDALVARLSTEQK
+14 RIDALLGQLTTDEK

-37 WTTWPVEEIG
+37 WTTWPVEKIG
-47 LRRVLMSDGPS
+47 LRRILMSDGPS

-80 AASWDRAIARR
+80 SASWDRAIAKR
-91 YGGAAA
+91 YGAAAA

-137 LAASYVAGVQEHGV
+137 LAASYVDGVQENGV

-166 RFTASTEVSERAL
+166 RFTASTEVSDRAL

-192 EAHAWAVMSSYNAVN
+192 EAHAWAVMSSYNAIN

-221 NSEWGFDGVVV
+221 NSEWGFDGIVV
-232 SDWTGVRSVES
+232 SDWTGVRSVDS
-243 ANASQDLAMPGP
+243 AKASQDVAMPGP

-261 GPLLE
+261 GPLLA
-266 AVRSGAVPMAAI
+266 AVQSGEVPMAAI
-278 DRKVRRILV
+278 DRKVRRILT
-287 LAARVGALADV
+287 LAARVGALE
-298 DVDGGVNG
+298 GFEP
-306 DVAGA
+306 VA
-311 GAVDASA
+311 ASPVHV
-318 SARSAEDGVASAPS
+318 EDGI
-332 AQSAE
+332 
-337 DGVAFVREAE
+337 AFVREAE
-347 AEGTVLVRNTGLLPV
+347 AEGTVLVRNTGVLPLD
-362 APADVTRIAVIGH
+362 APAVSRIAVIGH

-382 QGGGSATVVPSSV
+382 QGGGSATVVPSQV
-395 VSPIDGIR
+395 VSPLDGIR
-403 AAYPDAEVEH
+403 SAFPGVSVDY

-427 LDTITNPATGEPGAR
+427 LSTITNPGTGEPGAR
-442 VAFVR
+442 VAFVKD
-447 AGTELYTEDR
+447 GEELFVEDR

-480 TTHTAQQ
+480 TTYTAEST
-487 DGTVRIGIGAAGR
+487 GTVRFGIGAAGR

-515 PFEGDQLGAAFLNPP
+515 PYEGDQLGAAFLNPP
-530 ARSVPVTVTAGQQLA
+530 ARSVPVSVTTGQQVA
-545 IRIEHDIVQDETLGG
+545 IRIEYDVIQDETLGG

-573 DPADLIA
+573 DPAVLID
-580 AAVATASTADVAV
+580 AAVEAARGADVAV
-593 VVVGTNSRVESEG
+593 VVVGTNSKVESEG
-606 YDRTSLALPGH
+606 YDRSSLALPGH
-617 QDALVAAVAAANPAT
+617 QDDLVRAVAAVNPNT
-632 VVVVNAGAPVEMPW
+632 VVVVNAGSPVEMPW
-646 RDDVA
+646 RNDVA

-665 ALADVLTGAREPGGR
+665 ALADVLTGRQEPGGR

-694 LDVTPVDGAVRYDEG
+694 LDVTPVDGKVSYDEG
-709 VHIGYRA
+709 VHVGYRA
-716 WLRSGTAPAYP
+716 WLRAGTEPAYP
-727 FGHGLGYTSWS
+727 FGHGLGYTTWS
-738 IEGIAATP
+738 IDGVSATP
-746 TVTEGD
+746 TVREGD

-779 TSAVDRPVRWLV
+779 ESAVDRPVRWLV
-791 GFAPVRLAAGA
+791 GFAPVRLGAGE
-802 STEVSVEVPARA
+802 STEVSIEVPARA
-814 FAHWDGGRDGRWAYE
+814 FAHWDGSWQYE
-829 PGSFTLHV
+829 SGTFTLHV
-837 GSSVVDE
+837 GASVVDD
-844 AGQATLELE
+844 AGTASLELE

>member
-1 MTTTPAAPGPHDE
+1 MNDASTASSPATTPLTE
-14 RIDALVARLSTEQK
+14 RIDALLDQLTTEEK

-37 WTTWPVEEIG
+37 WTTWPIEKIG
-47 LRRVLMSDGPS
+47 LRRILMSDGPS

-80 AASWDRAIARR
+80 SASWDRAIAKR
-91 YGGAAA
+91 YGAAAA

-137 LAASYVAGVQEHGV
+137 LAASYVDGVQENGV

-166 RFTASTEVSERAL
+166 RFTASTEVSDRAL

-192 EAHAWAVMSSYNAVN
+192 EAHAWAIMSSYNAIN

-221 NSEWGFDGVVV
+221 NSEWGFDGIVV
-232 SDWTGVRSVES
+232 SDWTGVRSVDS
-243 ANASQDLAMPGP
+243 AKASQDVAMPGP

-261 GPLLE
+261 GPLLA
-266 AVRSGAVPMAAI
+266 AVLSGAVPEADI
-278 DRKVRRILV
+278 DRKVRRILT
-287 LAARVGALADV
+287 LAARVGALE
-298 DVDGGVNG
+298 GFEP
-306 DVAGA
+306 VA
-311 GAVDASA
+311 ASPV
-318 SARSAEDGVASAPS
+318 RV
-332 AQSAE
+332 E

-347 AEGTVLVRNTGLLPV
+347 AEGTVLVRNTGVLPLSSAAV
-362 APADVTRIAVIGH
+362 ARVAVIGH

-382 QGGGSATVVPSSV
+382 QGGGSATVVPASV
-395 VSPIDGIR
+395 VSPLDGIR
-403 AAYPDAEVEH
+403 AAFPGATVDY

-427 LDTITNPATGEPGAR
+427 LATITNPATGLPGAR
-442 VAFVR
+442 VAFVKD
-447 AGTELYTEDR
+447 GTELYVEDR

-480 TTHTAQQ
+480 TTYTAPST
-487 DGTVRIGIGAAGR
+487 GTVRFGIGAAGR

-530 ARSVPVTVTAGQQLA
+530 ARSVPAAVTEGQDVA
-545 IRIEHDIVQDETLGG
+545 IRIEYDVIQDETLGG

-567 TEPSDD
+567 TEPSDE
-573 DPADLIA
+573 DPSVLID
-580 AAVATASTADVAV
+580 AAVSAATGADVAV
-593 VVVGTNSRVESEG
+593 VVVGTNSKVESEG

-617 QDALVAAVAAANPAT
+617 QDDLVRAVAAANPNT
-632 VVVVNAGAPVEMPW
+632 IVVVNAGSPVEMPW
-646 RDDVA
+646 RNDVA

-665 ALADVLTGAREPGGR
+665 ALADVLTGAQEPGGR

-694 LDVTPVDGAVRYDEG
+694 LDVTPVDGKVSYDEG

-716 WLRSGTAPAYP
+716 WLSAGTEPAYP
-727 FGHGLGYTSWS
+727 FGHGLGYTTWT
-738 IEGIAATP
+738 IDGVTATP
-746 TVTEGD
+746 TVREGD
-752 AVIVTATVANT
+752 AVTVTATVANT

-770 VVQVYASRA
+770 VVQVYASRDA
-779 TSAVDRPVRWLV
+779 SAVDRPVRWLV
-791 GFAPVRLAAGA
+791 GFAPVRLGAGESA
-802 STEVSVEVPARA
+802 EVSIEVPARA
-814 FAHWDGGRDGRWAYE
+814 FAHWDGAWQYE
-829 PGSFTLHV
+829 SGTFTLHV
-837 GSSVVDE
+837 GSSVVDL
-844 AGQATLELE
+844 AGTVALEMA